1 MKPKLLSTI
10 FSICSGSLF
19 AKYQELSNSTLNTND
34 CRAKTSAHEKVIF
47 SKCAS
52 ETFRGLKTPQL
63 TESFCILKG
72 PMLSIGW
79 IFSLLFI
86 LMDCGAQSSGYGS
99 DTKANNE
106 NKSEGVIFGK
116 YFIKV
121 QGSQK
126 FNEEI
131 HRITKRI
138 YFSDSSVIFEL
149 TGLKIFQDFD
159 EPETYER
166 LIMGYIFHELNT
178 QSYYTY
184 KSLSD
189 TATLQMAFK
198 QPDTA
203 SLDGAWNFKRGFR
216 PPLCEMFNLS
226 GIGDTLVVDD
236 VLEYRDIER
245 KYKIMYGASKYPE
258 LEPRQAFLFF
268 QLDSI
273 PSFLTYD
280 QELTKDIG
288 LPITR
293 VDLPYIGLNGED
305 IYMSMRLYLERG
317 YLTNEEKKVFKVW
330 AEYAKNHPLK

>member
-1 MKPKLLSTI
+1 MELFKIQKGSMLFMVKLILLFNFI
-10 FSICSGSLF
+10 IGCS
-19 AKYQELSNSTLNTND
+19 A
-34 CRAKTSAHEKVIF
+34 I
-47 SKCAS
+47 
-52 ETFRGLKTPQL
+52 GLKHRGK
-63 TESFCILKG
+63 EK
-72 PMLSIGW
+72 SI
-79 IFSLLFI
+79 
-86 LMDCGAQSSGYGS
+86 D
-99 DTKANNE
+99 DVKN
-106 NKSEGVIFGK
+106 EGVVIKKIF
-116 YFIKV
+116 IRAQESDV
-121 QGSQK
+121 
-126 FNEEI
+126 FNEES
-131 HRITKRI
+131 HKMAPMV
-138 YFSDSSVIFEL
+138 YFFDSSVIFEL